1 MVILSGVNEA
11 EGSRCVTLKVSGR
24 GPSVRAGL
32 AFSPGMTEMESEK
45 AESNF
50 LDSALQKITPQMPFR
65 RISRPF
71 R

>member
-1 MVILSGVNEA
+1 MRYL
-11 EGSRCVTLKVSGR
+11 EGFRR
-24 GPSVRAGL
+24 DPSVRGGL
-32 AFSPGMTEMESEK
+32 AFSLGMTEMEREK

-50 LDSALQKITPQMPFR
+50 FDSALQKITPQMPFR